1 MMTHVTIRPAERA
14 DLEPII
20 SLLRVLYKN
29 DVGQELSGLV
39 QEYLDSPSHL
49 VLLAMRDRPIG
60 VLIGSYRLDIDYE
73 CRAGLVDA
81 IVVEESVRN
90 QGIGRN
96 LVRAFTRWARRRGCT
111 MLQVVNPNEGFFE
124 ALGFK
129 ERPMRFQQ
137 MPIEEIEA

>member
-1 MMTHVTIRPAERA
+1 MMHVTIRPAECPDSEA
-14 DLEPII
+14 II

-29 DVGQELSGLV
+29 DVGPEFSGLV

-90 QGIGRN
+90 HGIGRN
-96 LVRAFTRWARRRGCT
+96 LVRAFTRWARGRGCT

-129 ERPMRFQQ
+129 ERPVQFQQ
-137 MPIEEIEA
+137 MAIEEIEA

>member
-1 MMTHVTIRPAERA
+1 MMKGVTIRSADRA

-90 QGIGRN
+90 QGIGRS
-96 LVRAFTRWARRRGCT
+96 LVRAFTRWARDRGCT

-124 ALGFK
+124 TVGFK

-137 MPIEEIEA
+137 MGIEEIEA

>member
-1 MMTHVTIRPAERA
+1 MTDVTIRPARPDDWES
-14 DLEPII
+14 II
-20 SLLRVLYKN
+20 RLLRILYKG
-29 DVGQELSGLV
+29 DVGGGLIALV
-39 QEYLDSPSHL
+39 QEYLNSPSHL
-49 VLLAMRDRPIG
+49 VLLAMRERLIG

-96 LVRAFTRWARRRGCT
+96 LIGEFTRWARGRGCA

-129 ERPMRFQQ
+129 ERPLRFQQ
-137 MPIEEIEA
+137 MGIEESET